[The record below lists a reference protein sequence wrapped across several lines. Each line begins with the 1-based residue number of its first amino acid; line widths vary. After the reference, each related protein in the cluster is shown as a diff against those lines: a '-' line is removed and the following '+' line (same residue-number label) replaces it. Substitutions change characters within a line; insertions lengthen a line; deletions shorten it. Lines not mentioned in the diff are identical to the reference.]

1 MDEQD
6 KTLEMMLEEAE
17 GILGRIQQRDISL
30 EDSFTLYQQGIEI
43 LKHCNARIDA
53 VEKKLLVLNEN
64 GQLGELP

>member
-1 MDEQD
+1 MDEQE
-6 KTLEMMLEEAE
+6 KTLEMMLEEVE

-30 EDSFTLYQQGIEI
+30 EDSFALYQQGIEQ
-43 LKHCNARIDA
+43 LKLCNARIDA